1 MNSEWR
7 RSTHRPI
14 SPNSVPSR
22 CNKPSPP
29 ATNTPV
35 NVNAP
40 SQSELFD
47 RLVQENR
54 SRLWG
59 IARSYGRDQA
69 SDLFQEI
76 LLQIWKAAPGFRSE
90 SSELTWCYR
99 IALNIAIS
107 WQRKTSRRLQ
117 RESTA
122 IIPEVAH
129 RLDGESDEA
138 LLERFLTTL
147 SAADKACL
155 VMYLD
160 DLGPAE
166 IAAVLESTE
175 GAVRT
180 RLHRIKQKLADW
192 EPLDS

>member
-1 MNSEWR
+1 MNTS
-7 RSTHRPI
+7 
-14 SPNSVPSR
+14 SP
-22 CNKPSPP
+22 
-29 ATNTPV
+29 AQ
-35 NVNAP
+35 A
-40 SQSELFD
+40 ELFD

-76 LLQIWKAAPGFRSE
+76 LLAVWKAVPGFRGE
-90 SSELTWCYR
+90 SSGLTWCYR
-99 IALNIAIS
+99 IALNVAIS
-107 WQRKTSRRLQ
+107 WQRKTSRRLH
-117 RESTA
+117 RESATEL
-122 IIPEVAH
+122 PDVAH
-129 RLDGESDEA
+129 RLDGESDES

-160 DLGPAE
+160 DLGPVE
-166 IAAVLESTE
+166 IAAVLETTD